1 MLDKESFGG
10 VLPRP
15 PRWAGPSG
23 ASETVVSG
31 PKTEASE
38 KDLRALFFPA
48 ELEKRRLNARPTEE
62 DRLEASRT
70 LGVSSCWAFGV
81 TFVIAIVRK
90 YG

>member
-1 MLDKESFGG
+1 MLDKDNFGG

-15 PRWAGPSG
+15 PLWAEPSG
-23 ASETVVSG
+23 ASETLVSG
-31 PKTEASE
+31 PSTEASE
-38 KDLRALFFPA
+38 KDLCALLFSA
-48 ELEKRRLNARPTEE
+48 EPEKRRLNARPTEE
-62 DRLEASRT
+62 ERLEAPRT

>member
-1 MLDKESFGG
+1 MLDRRGFGG

-15 PRWAGPSG
+15 SRWVEPSG

-38 KDLRALFFPA
+38 VDLCALPLSA

-62 DRLEASRT
+62 DRFEASRT
-70 LGVSSCWAFGV
+70 MGVSSCWACGV